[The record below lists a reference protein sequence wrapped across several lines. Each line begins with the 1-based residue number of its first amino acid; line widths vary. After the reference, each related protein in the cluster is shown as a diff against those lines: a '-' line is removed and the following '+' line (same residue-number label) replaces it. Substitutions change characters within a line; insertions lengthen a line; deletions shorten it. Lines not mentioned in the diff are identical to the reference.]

1 MKRFKLEYVVFKDEK
16 EVDVDHHYLS
26 KESRQDIVDGLGV
39 IEGDLGHVYVLKSI
53 TEV

>member
-1 MKRFKLEYVVFKDEK
+1 MKRFKLEYIAFKNEK
-16 EVDVDHHYLS
+16 EVGVDCQYLS
-26 KESRQDIVDGLGV
+26 TESRQDIVDGLGV